1 MAFTENDLSAL
12 SNMLSTFKEN
22 LVDDLEEKLETTI
35 VDKLENQLVKKLEAT
50 IVEQLEN
57 KLVTKLEATIDE
69 KLEAALLPVKE
80 QLDVI
85 DIRLGTVEKKIT
97 FLEAQ
102 QTTIILALDQMNQRL
117 TRVEEKVDR
126 LETKVDALET
136 RMDRLESR
144 MDGLESRMGGLES
157 RMDGLESRMDGL
169 EADVHAIKVDLLEN
183 NIIPR
188 LNEIESCYLGT
199 YKRYQ
204 ESAQKAEAYFADTE
218 MLKKTVEKHSEQLR
232 KLA

>member
-12 SNMLSTFKEN
+12 SNLFSTFKED
-22 LVDDLEEKLETTI
+22 LVDDLEGKLEATI
-35 VDKLENQLVKKLEAT
+35 VDKLENNLATKLEATIADKLENNLVTKLEAT
-50 IVEQLEN
+50 IVDKLEN
-57 KLVTKLEATIDE
+57 NLVTKLEATIDK

-80 QLDVI
+80 QLNVI

-126 LETKVDALET
+126 LET
-136 RMDRLESR
+136 RMDSLESR
-144 MDGLESRMGGLES
+144 MDSLES
-157 RMDGLESRMDGL
+157 RMDTL

-204 ESAQKAEAYFADTE
+204 ESAEKAEAYFADTE